1 MSHIR
6 NPLLASSRA
15 LGWRRWLSSPY
26 LAPAGSALFWAGN
39 FIVGRALRHEVAPI
53 ALSFWRWTLALAVL
67 LPLTGAELW
76 RQRAVLRRHWRPLAV
91 LGFTGVTAF
100 QTCVY
105 LALQTTTALNALLF
119 LSLTPAVI
127 VAGSRL
133 FLGERLTPR
142 QAAGIGVSLVGAVV
156 LIVRGDL
163 ETLLGLR
170 FARGDLWMLAA
181 VLLWA
186 IYSIVVR
193 RRPTELS
200 QLGLLGATAVAGMLF
215 LAPMYL
221 AAALAGHGGFHVTP
235 ATVAGVIYVALL
247 PSVAAFVL
255 WNRGVQRLGPNRT
268 GMFLHLMPV
277 FGAVLG
283 VLFLGEAIA
292 LYQVVGAGLV
302 FVGIAAMNVGR
313 G

>member
-1 MSHIR
+1 MSAAQ
-6 NPLLASSRA
+6 PQSPA
-15 LGWRRWLSSPY
+15 LPRWRRWLSSPY

-53 ALSFWRWTLALAVL
+53 ALSFWRWTVALAVL
-67 LPLTGAELW
+67 LPLTAAELW
-76 RQRAVLRRHWRPLAV
+76 AQRDLLRQRWRSLAI

-119 LSLTPAVI
+119 LSLTPAAI
-127 VAGSRL
+127 AAGSWL
-133 FLGERLTPR
+133 FLGERLTAR

-163 ETLLGLR
+163 GTLLGLR

-193 RRPTELS
+193 RRPTALS
-200 QLGLLGATAVAGMLF
+200 QLGFLSATVVAGMLF
-215 LAPMYL
+215 LAPMY
-221 AAALAGHGGFHVTP
+221 AVAALTGHGGFHVTP

-268 GMFLHLMPV
+268 GMYLHLMPV

-302 FVGIAAMNVGR
+302 FLGIAAMNVGR
-313 G
+313 